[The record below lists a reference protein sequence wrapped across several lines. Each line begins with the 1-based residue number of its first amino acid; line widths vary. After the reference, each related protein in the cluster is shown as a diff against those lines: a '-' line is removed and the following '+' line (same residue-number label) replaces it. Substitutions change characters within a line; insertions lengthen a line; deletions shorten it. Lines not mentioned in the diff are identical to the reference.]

1 MVAQQYP
8 IRPNGVPDFSTKY
21 GNILQT
27 ITVVGLLISGVY
39 VGVLTPLREEI
50 IELKVVVSERISR
63 QEHEEFKLR
72 TDEKIKAVEREVAI
86 GRTDFSFLR
95 ESQVTRNEHVTHWE
109 QTKADIME
117 IRKQIDDL
125 RKDFGGQYTVAEK
138 LKELQSELDQLR
150 MASNVSHVQLNSAP
164 APMPRP

>member
-1 MVAQQYP
+1 MATLP
-8 IRPNGVPDFSTKY
+8 HGPNNSDFSTKY

-27 ITVVGLLISGVY
+27 ITVVGLLLSGVY

-50 IELKVVVSERISR
+50 TELKLSKAESISR
-63 QEHEEFKLR
+63 AEHEEFKLR
-72 TDEKIKAVEREVAI
+72 EDQKLQDVEKEVAQ
-86 GRTDFSFLR
+86 GRSDFSFLR
-95 ESQVTRNEHVTHWE
+95 ENQVTRNEHATHWE

-138 LKELQSELDQLR
+138 LKELQVELDQIR

-164 APMPRP
+164 PPPARP